1 MHPSPTLFLLLLVT
15 ASLPLARSTSPDHF
29 FKPSSPPRS
38 PSPSPSPSPEPE
50 PKEYFELTHPLPGDR
65 LTASCVHQT
74 INHSFANTI
83 NKPPFS
89 TPYYPPFDCPPP
101 WSHVTLEFHVESK
114 GDQYDR
120 VSALWLGGSELLRTS
135 TAEPEEHGIFWN
147 VRKDITKYSSLLV
160 QNYLNFTLMLE
171 NIVNDIYTGVYHVN
185 VTLYFY
191 KDNAVKVP
199 LTGINQNLIA
209 PVLQSPLF
217 GDKSM
222 YDPPAD
228 LIIPISASDSTKGY
242 WFIIESELDV
252 KFEKVRFPLNTR
264 KVVLE
269 LYVSFH
275 GNDEFWYS
283 NPSNSY
289 IRMNNLS
296 TPRGNGAFREVF
308 VTIDGKLVGSEM
320 PFPVIFT
327 GGINPLFW
335 EPVVAI
341 GAFNLPTYDFDLTPF
356 LGMLLD
362 GKDHVFGIGVTDGI
376 EYWLVDANLHVW
388 LDTASTVVEAKN
400 IVNINPASEI
410 SRREEFRSLD
420 GSFEIKAEKFTRL
433 EGWVKSSSGNLTTSI
448 TQEVRLRSSIRF
460 RKNGSYKAVKQSIK
474 VRREAKV
481 LNDVGGLVS
490 RVTVRT
496 NYPLKVISVTLPG
509 LKNDTYI
516 LVTNVTHEVNERIRI
531 GKLSSHVNNKQ
542 VSNGW
547 MEVKD
552 HSVLSGEAMTN
563 QTYVC
568 RDEFGC
574 YVRTVAALNGTL
586 IKDDS
591 ANVCPSVK

>member
-1 MHPSPTLFLLLLVT
+1 
-15 ASLPLARSTSPDHF
+15 
-29 FKPSSPPRS
+29 
-38 PSPSPSPSPEPE
+38 
-50 PKEYFELTHPLPGDR
+50 
-65 LTASCVHQT
+65 
-74 INHSFANTI
+74 
-83 NKPPFS
+83 
-89 TPYYPPFDCPPP
+89 
-101 WSHVTLEFHVESK
+101 
-114 GDQYDR
+114 
-120 VSALWLGGSELLRTS
+120 
-135 TAEPEEHGIFWN
+135 
-147 VRKDITKYSSLLV
+147 
-160 QNYLNFTLMLE
+160 MLE

-191 KDNAVKVP
+191 KDNAVEVP
-199 LTGINQNLIA
+199 LAFKNQNLIA
-209 PVLQSPLF
+209 PVLQLPLF

-228 LIIPISASDSTKGY
+228 LIIPISAPDSSKGY

-252 KFEKVRFPLNTR
+252 KFDKVRVPLNTR

-341 GAFNLPTYDFDLTPF
+341 GAFNLPSYDFDLTPF

-376 EYWLVDANLHVW
+376 GYWLVDANLHVW

-400 IVNINPASEI
+400 VVNIYPASQI
-410 SRREEFRSLD
+410 SRSEQYQSLD

-433 EGWVKSSSGNLTTSI
+433 EGWVKSM
-448 TQEVRLRSSIRF
+448 
-460 RKNGSYKAVKQSIK
+460 
-474 VRREAKV
+474 
-481 LNDVGGLVS
+481 
-490 RVTVRT
+490 
-496 NYPLKVISVTLPG
+496 
-509 LKNDTYI
+509 
-516 LVTNVTHEVNERIRI
+516 NERIRI

-552 HSVLSGEAMTN
+552 HSVLSGEVMTN

-586 IKDDS
+586 IEDDS
-591 ANVCPSVK
+591 AILYIPVCSLIEISDLYFIANFLVQNNLVSLLSVTGRVILNMAYSAGWDTVGGFLPELLYSPDSRATGIQLYDKECDPGLHVTYSKLCQQEASANVIQINNWLWFASGFQYDLIEFARQEPSKRGFSSSYIVVLTAGRLAVDECKIYGNARLSSYVPVNHNNNRGAGMAALNLTRRHSYMPTDFMVARRRFIAS